1 MNSLAPSGDDTMCH
15 LSRRRMSCQISRPTW
30 CVQPRRS
37 CLATSGCWAGYVA
50 LQKGPPPAQDQGS
63 CSAAGGFG
71 RERCVAGASGDAGKA
86 GKAGNANSLDESAPK
101 FKPPSALNGS
111 NCSQTQPHFAVVCK
125 LTGHILGE
133 SPAISRLTLTR
144 YVALYF
150 FKHPRWSRGKRGI

>member
-1 MNSLAPSGDDTMCH
+1 MSSKQTQDELSDQSADLVCPAAPVLPCH
-15 LSRRRMSCQISRPTW
+15 LRLLGRLCCSAKRPPTRAG
-30 CVQPRRS
+30 PRK
-37 CLATSGCWAGYVA
+37 LLGCWRVRTGEVR
-50 LQKGPPPAQDQGS
+50 G
-63 CSAAGGFG
+63 
-71 RERCVAGASGDAGKA
+71 GASGDAGKA